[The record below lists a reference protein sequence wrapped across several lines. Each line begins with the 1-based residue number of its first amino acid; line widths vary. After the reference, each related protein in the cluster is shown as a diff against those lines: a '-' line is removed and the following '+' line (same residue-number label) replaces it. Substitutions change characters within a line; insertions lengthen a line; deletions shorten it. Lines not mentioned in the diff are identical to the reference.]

1 MLLGALIAYRCS
13 LNFSDKASRHL
24 NRPMN
29 KSEQKTRSQDMRTQ
43 TETEINCKLGRHT
56 PTLLRGN
63 IILQPFVVYP
73 IKVVEQLRP
82 TSGYLLY
89 VVHARMTTL

>member
-1 MLLGALIAYRCS
+1 MY
-13 LNFSDKASRHL
+13 D
-24 NRPMN
+24 
-29 KSEQKTRSQDMRTQ
+29 Q
-43 TETEINCKLGRHT
+43 TDYKLGRHT